1 MKKILFPTDFSPA
14 AHNAFQ
20 YTIELAKITNA
31 KVDVIS
37 VYPEPLKGEDLYL
50 SPEKQRP
57 LRVKKQKE
65 IEEQLNAFLKK
76 YAYKNIGTKVVYPSD
91 FVADCIISRSKKDY
105 DLIVMGTKGERNALD
120 KLIGSVTTKTMTHAS
135 CPVLAIPENA
145 KYTGIE
151 QITYATSFSAND
163 KHFVGQLSDFSK
175 TVGAI
180 IQFLYVSDKPK
191 VKAGE
196 KPSGKISSAEFKQFH
211 IVNNPSV
218 MEGVDNFL
226 EENSSDILALFIPKR
241 SLWDELFHR
250 SFSKKMAFHTAVP
263 LFVFH
268 E

>member
-14 AHNAFQ
+14 AHNAFR

-57 LRVKKQKE
+57 LRVKNQKAM
-65 IEEQLNAFLKK
+65 EEKLNAFLKE
-76 YAYKNIGTKVVYPSD
+76 YAYQNIGTKVVYPSD
-91 FVADCIISRSKKDY
+91 FVANCIISRSKKGY

-120 KLIGSVTTKTMTHAS
+120 KIIGSVTTETMTQAS

-145 KYTGIE
+145 DFTGIKE
-151 QITYATSFSAND
+151 VTYATSFSAND
-163 KHFVGQLSDFSK
+163 KHFVEQLSDFSK
-175 TVGAI
+175 TVGAV

-191 VKAGE
+191 IKASE
-196 KPSGKISSAEFKQFH
+196 EQSGKISSTEFKQFH

-218 MEGVDNFL
+218 MEGVDDFL
-226 EENSSDILALFIPKR
+226 EENDSDILALFIPKR
-241 SLWDELFHR
+241 NLWDRLFHR